1 MPEKPKVEYYS
12 QEYAK
17 APYDYY
23 DADILDEDG
32 NYCGVEGIVRDISER
47 EKAELALIESEKH
60 YRLLFENS
68 PLAIYIA
75 KPDGT
80 VIDANKTLL
89 NILGSPSLEAAR
101 KINILNFKP
110 PSNSIA
116 RAFDPFDTG
125 VEFGSDGQV
134 ISTPN
139 NPNALSFDPSY
150 VYYSNQG
157 TNAFLGIRYH
167 IK

>member
-1 MPEKPKVEYYS
+1 MNLQATYRFKTFELF
-12 QEYAK
+12 A
-17 APYDYY
+17 
-23 DADILDEDG
+23 
-32 NYCGVEGIVRDISER
+32 GV
-47 EKAELALIESEKH
+47 K
-60 YRLLFENS
+60 
-68 PLAIYIA
+68 
-75 KPDGT
+75 
-80 VIDANKTLL
+80 
-89 NILGSPSLEAAR
+89 
-101 KINILNFKP
+101 NILNFKP